1 MIAVSVDSSSKRAKL
16 VRIKKVKL
24 APRWADIRKFGLKRA
39 RTRRINVDKVKR
51 WKRVRL
57 RI

>member
-1 MIAVSVDSSSKRAKL
+1 MAIKSLSKKIKL
-16 VRIKKVKL
+16 VKIGKIRL

-39 RTRRINVDKVKR
+39 RSRRINVNKVKR
-51 WKRVRL
+51 WRRTRL